1 MKVGNRG
8 RSRGGDREDGGDIIT
23 CEVPRI
29 TNDKDQR
36 RMSGAQ

>member
-8 RSRGGDREDGGDIIT
+8 RSRVETREGGGDIIT

-29 TNDKDQR
+29 TKTSAGYVALNK
-36 RMSGAQ
+36 